1 MVNSFSIT
9 TKVLQ
14 AGKPQDTLSLIKHEI
29 AGILERELAGGVEGL
44 KAKVLKGEPAII
56 ESITL
61 TFNIKQ

>member
-9 TKVLQ
+9 VKAQ
-14 AGKPQDTLSLIKHEI
+14 QSAKGQDDLMLIKHSI
-29 AGILERELAGGVEGL
+29 ADVLERELTHCVEGI
-44 KAKVLKGEPAII
+44 KARVLKCDPAIV